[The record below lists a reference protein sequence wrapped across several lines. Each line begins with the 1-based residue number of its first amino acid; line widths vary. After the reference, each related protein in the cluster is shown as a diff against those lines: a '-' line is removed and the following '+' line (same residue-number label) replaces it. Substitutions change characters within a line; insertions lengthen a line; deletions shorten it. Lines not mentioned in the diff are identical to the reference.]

1 MNPGKETEFPKLLW
15 TCHEA
20 AAALS
25 ISLRT
30 LWALTSEGRIPC
42 VRINR
47 SVRYDPRDIRFW
59 IESQKMVNSSTG
71 GKSP

>member
-1 MNPGKETEFPKLLW
+1 MYPREATELPKLLW

-30 LWALTSEGRIPC
+30 LWTLTAEGRIPC
-42 VRINR
+42 VRIGR
-47 SVRYDPRDIRFW
+47 SVRYDPRDIRSW
-59 IESQKMVNSSTG
+59 IESQKTATLPTG
-71 GKSP
+71 GESP